1 MITRTLFLT
10 AVLTLFIKGTIF
22 SQNKK
27 ELLSDFDIYR
37 SILEKAH
44 AGLYKYHS
52 KTQIDSVFAVH
63 RKNINEK
70 TTLVDFYKQV
80 SAVLVYIGSL
90 HDEIS
95 LPETEKKKLAMEA
108 AFFPYP
114 VRLVDGKLLI
124 NASEGEIPAGASI
137 LSINGQKVQHILPE
151 LYKYY
156 TTDGFNITGKAEG
169 FKTYF
174 PWYYRLEYGSPAYF
188 RIDYQVYA
196 EKQVRQAL
204 VKPVTWNEYSAAYK
218 KRHSLVSDTAT
229 GDNYSFRLIDSL
241 SAGILTVPS
250 FSLGNASSKEH
261 AAYRKFLQESFT
273 ALQQK
278 NIRHLI
284 VDIRE
289 NGGGSDPNDLLTFS
303 YLARQPFK
311 ENAKAFTLFQELPYK
326 EYSEEDT
333 ADIRDLEENFHDEH
347 NQFMNGRYYQNPS
360 YNPYWQPDSLAF
372 KGKIYLLISPA
383 VASAASLFASLVKSE
398 GYAVVIGEESMGGY
412 YGHTGHNPVAYR
424 LPHSGFSLTVST
436 VDLEQFV
443 VPKKDIPFGRGIIPD
458 IEVHQSQEDFIRN
471 RDAVM
476 ERTMQL
482 ISK

>member
-1 MITRTLFLT
+1 MITRTLLLT
-10 AVLTLFIKGTIF
+10 TVLIFFIRGAIF
-22 SQNKK
+22 SQDKK
-27 ELLSDFDIYR
+27 ELIGDFDVYR
-37 SILEKAH
+37 SILEKVH

-52 KTQIDSVFAVH
+52 KAQVDSVFTVH
-63 RKNINEK
+63 RRNINEK

-95 LPETEKKKLAMEA
+95 LPEAEKKKLAMEA

-124 NASEGEIPAGASI
+124 NASEGSIPAGAEL
-137 LSINGQKVQHILPE
+137 LSINGKKVTHMLPD

-169 FKTYF
+169 FKTRF
-174 PWYYRLEYGSPAYF
+174 PWYYRLEYGPAASF
-188 RIDYQVYA
+188 KIDYQVYND
-196 EKQVRQAL
+196 KQVRQAVL
-204 VKPVTWNEYSAAYK
+204 KPVTWNEYAAAYQ
-218 KRHSLVSDTAT
+218 RRYSLVLDTAT
-229 GDNYSFRLIDSL
+229 GDNYSFQLIDSL
-241 SAGILTVPS
+241 NAGILTVPS
-250 FSLGNASSKEH
+250 FSLGNGSSKKH
-261 AAYRKFLQESFT
+261 AAYKKFLQESFT
-273 ALQQK
+273 VLKEK

-289 NGGGSDPNDLLTFS
+289 NGGGSDPNDLLTFF
-303 YLARQPFK
+303 YLAQKPFK

-347 NQFMNGRYYQNPS
+347 DQLSNGRYYQNPS

-424 LPHSGFSLTVST
+424 LPHSGFSFTVST
-436 VDLEQFV
+436 VDLVQFV
-443 VPKKDIPFGRGIIPD
+443 IPKNDIPFGRGIIPD
-458 IEVHQSQEDFIRN
+458 IEVHQSQADFISN

-476 ERTMQL
+476 ERTVQL
-482 ISK
+482 IRK

>member
-1 MITRTLFLT
+1 MITRALFLT
-10 AVLTLFIKGTIF
+10 AVLTLFIKGVTF

-27 ELLSDFDIYR
+27 ELISDFDIYQ

-44 AGLYKYHS
+44 SGLYKYHS
-52 KTQIDSVFAVH
+52 KTEVDSVFAVH
-63 RKNINEK
+63 RKKINEK
-70 TTLVDFYKQV
+70 TNLVDFYKQV
-80 SAVLVYIGSL
+80 SAVLAYIGSL

-95 LPETEKKKLAMEA
+95 LPDGEKKKLAAEA

-114 VRLVDGKLLI
+114 VKLIDGKLLI
-124 NASEGEIPAGASI
+124 NASEGKIPAGAEV
-137 LSINGQKVQHILPE
+137 LSINGKKVKDILPA

-169 FKTYF
+169 FKASF
-174 PWYYRLEYGSPAYF
+174 PWYYRLEYGLPVSF
-188 RIDYQVYA
+188 KIDYKAYT
-196 EKQVRQAL
+196 EKQTRQVML
-204 VKPVTWNEYSAAYK
+204 KPVTWKEYSVAYK
-218 KRHSLVSDTAT
+218 KRYSLAFDTAT
-229 GDNYSFRLIDSL
+229 GDDYSFRLIDSL
-241 SAGILTVPS
+241 NAGILTVPS
-250 FSLGNASSKEH
+250 FSLGNASSKKH
-261 AAYRKFLQESFT
+261 AAYKKFLQETFT
-273 ALQQK
+273 VLRQK
-278 NIRHLI
+278 NIQHLI

-311 ENAKAFTLFQELPYK
+311 ENAKAFTIFQELPYK

-372 KGKIYLLISPA
+372 KGKIYLLVGPA
-383 VASAASLFASLVKSE
+383 VASAASLFASLVKNE
-398 GYAVVIGEESMGGY
+398 GYATVIGEESMGGY
-412 YGHTGHNPVAYR
+412 YGHTGHNSVAYH

-443 VPKKDIPFGRGIIPD
+443 TSKKDTPFGRGIMPD
-458 IEVHQSQEDFIRN
+458 IEVHQSQEDFMKN

-476 ERTMQL
+476 ERTLQL
-482 ISK
+482 ISR